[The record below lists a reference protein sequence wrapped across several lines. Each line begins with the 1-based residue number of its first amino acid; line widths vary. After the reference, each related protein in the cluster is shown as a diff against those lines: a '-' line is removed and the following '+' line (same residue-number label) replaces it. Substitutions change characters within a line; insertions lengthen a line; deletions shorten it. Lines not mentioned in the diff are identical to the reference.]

1 MHALTEQDFAIVYAI
16 VKRHYWRIWDKEDLI
31 SDGMV
36 GLVEAANKY
45 DVSSGVPFN
54 AYAGQRVHGAIRDG
68 LRRMDWARRAGREVG
83 FAERL
88 ETRVMFRH
96 AMSRRCEEPFEYP
109 AFWAMAAEELLP
121 LELAVVRARFCEGLS
136 LKETAHALG
145 YRTKY
150 GWNHVSQIHARA
162 IARLRAMVQ

>member
-1 MHALTEQDFAIVYAI
+1 MHALTEPDYAIVYAI
-16 VKRHYWRIWDKEDLI
+16 VYREFRRIWDKEDLI
-31 SDGMV
+31 GDGMF

-45 DVSSGVPFN
+45 DESSGVPFN
-54 AYAGQRVHGAIRDG
+54 AYAGQRVRGAIRDG
-68 LRRMDWARRAGREVG
+68 LRRMDWAKRREMG

-96 AMSRRCEEPFEYP
+96 AMGRRREEPFEYP

-121 LELAVVRARFCEGLS
+121 LELAVIRARFCEGLS

-162 IARLRAMVQ
+162 IARLRALVQ